1 LRRTIGSRQLSRI
14 LSQIPVAPEYIDRF
28 PPKVGF
34 GVGLRATA
42 RRDGRLI
49 APHGLGAKRMPQQKI
64 SALHPTMNQFVDLSM
79 ESVIHH
85 RFQTFTQ
92 LRVIFA
98 CARNPNENDDASSTG
113 DACHMSIT
121 AERSVSDCAGQR
133 L

>member
-1 LRRTIGSRQLSRI
+1 MRI
-14 LSQIPVAPEYIDRF
+14 LSHSPVAPEYIDRF
-28 PPKVGF
+28 PPKVCF

-42 RRDGRLI
+42 QRDGRLI
-49 APHGLGAKRMPQQKI
+49 APHGPGARRMPRQKKFGV
-64 SALHPTMNQFVDLSM
+64 HPTMNQFVDLSM
-79 ESVIHH
+79 ESAIHH
-85 RFQTFTQ
+85 RSQTFTQ

-98 CARNPNENDDASSTG
+98 RARNPNENDDASSTG